1 MAEIQYILD
10 GQPCNPVNREEINY
24 VLDFSSRRFRELE
37 LSVDSLVFVMEDY
50 DRIKVWRNTYGDYVA
65 MPFTITYSNGLN
77 VKYMLDFSDPATSF
91 KTRSCNVKLLKFRDT
106 DNFFDLAEGASFG
119 IMNWVDSDFQD
130 IDYVIV
136 PETSFL
142 YFISLSI
149 ATFSLAQELANAVQ
163 EISEGITDLIKA
175 SIPVGFPPAPDWG
188 AIIVAAIKLI
198 ARIAYAIFI
207 IIALIK
213 LATEILNIIFPKIR
227 QFQGVKLRRLIEK
240 GCEHFGYTLASTML
254 DDLEK
259 VVICPVPL
267 KTKNPTLWKQLFQP
281 LSLAYTNGYPSV
293 RDSIQ
298 TLGAAISFLE
308 TDLNAQVRIES
319 GNVVR
324 IEQEAYYEQQGT
336 TQLSEAF
343 NMQQELQDETTIN
356 SDEIYKRLVITY
368 RTDPNDINTYD
379 DSAKTL
385 YEANSVVQSSPSPD
399 YETIKKLQRVDLPFA
414 RGTRKGSLTFAE
426 KAAKTFAKGID
437 LFCNTDF
444 ESAIEG
450 RKDKMQ
456 VSNQYSSVTKLLYMN
471 GVNLHPNQN
480 DFIGAQKIANTFWSS
495 KNIQNN
501 QKDRKKSMPLE
512 MTEQEFFNFAANNY
526 VTLTNGDVVKITRVH
541 WNNHTNMAEVDYE
554 RKKLAINETTQVINA
569 G

>member
-1 MAEIQYILD
+1 M
-10 GQPCNPVNREEINY
+10 
-24 VLDFSSRRFRELE
+24 
-37 LSVDSLVFVMEDY
+37 
-50 DRIKVWRNTYGDYVA
+50 
-65 MPFTITYSNGLN
+65 GLN
-77 VKYMLDFSDPATSF
+77 VKYMLDFSDPSTSF
-91 KTRSCNVKLLKFRDT
+91 KTRSCNVKLLKYRDT
-106 DNFFDLAEGASFG
+106 DNFFDLAEGLSFG
-119 IMNWVDSDFQD
+119 AINKDPNPLKHWQPSDFQD

-142 YFISLSI
+142 YFVSLSI
-149 ATFSLAQELANAVQ
+149 ATFSLAQELANAAQ
-163 EISEGITDLIKA
+163 EISEGVTDLLKA

-188 AIIVAAIKLI
+188 AIIVAAIKLV
-198 ARIAYAIFI
+198 ARIAYAVFI

-213 LATEILNIIFPKIR
+213 LTTELLNIIFPKIR

-240 GCEHFGYTLASTML
+240 GCEYLGYTLASTML
-254 DDLEK
+254 DDLSK
-259 VVICPVPL
+259 AVICPVPL

-324 IEQEAYYEQQGT
+324 IEQESYYEQQGT

-343 NMQQELQDETTIN
+343 NLQGELQDETTIN
-356 SDEIYKRLVITY
+356 SDEIYKRLVVTFQ
-368 RTDPNDINTYD
+368 TDPSDINTYD
-379 DSAKTL
+379 DSSKSL
-385 YEANSVVQSSPSPD
+385 YEANSIVQSSPSPD
-399 YETIKKLQRVDLPFA
+399 YETIKKLQRVDIEFA

-426 KAAKTFAKGID
+426 KSAQKFAKAID
-437 LFCNTDF
+437 TFCGTNF
-444 ESAIEG
+444 ESLIEG

-456 VSNQYSSVTKLLYMN
+456 VSNQYYGVTKLLYMN

-480 DFIGAQKIANTFWSS
+480 DFIGAQKLADTYWSS

-512 MTEQEFFNFAANNY
+512 MTEDEFFNISANNY
-526 VTLTNGDVVKITRVH
+526 VTLDNGDVVKITRVH
-541 WNNHTNMAEVDYE
+541 WNKHTNMAEVDYE
-554 RKKLAINETTQVINA
+554 RKKIAINETTQVINA